1 MSWQTLIAL
10 TDKKSQWSGFYL
22 LQAASSSQNA
32 FNITML
38 AFRIFTIFFS
48 PLSSLTPLSCTS
60 ICVACAHVQ
69 GTRWTAYHFL
79 LSCLWPHCLALLP
92 FPPLLFL
99 VIDSFLLNC
108 SFFSL
113 PRALLCLFR
122 LFLPPLY
129 RITCIPVLMMVNMC
143 HSLSLPSRCSQYS
156 FHERCDILVF
166 RALSWWIEVC
176 DRSVEKPL
184 MIE

>member
-10 TDKKSQWSGFYL
+10 TDKKSLRSGFYL

-60 ICVACAHVQ
+60 ICVTCAHVQ
-69 GTRWTAYHFL
+69 GTCWTAYHFL

-99 VIDSFLLNC
+99 VIDSFIPSKLQLLFPATC
-108 SFFSL
+108 PTLFVPPFSSPSSYLAHCGSLHTLHFSIKYIFKFFF
-113 PRALLCLFR
+113 LF
-122 LFLPPLY
+122 Y
-129 RITCIPVLMMVNMC
+129 
-143 HSLSLPSRCSQYS
+143 
-156 FHERCDILVF
+156 
-166 RALSWWIEVC
+166 WI
-176 DRSVEKPL
+176 K
-184 MIE
+184 